1 MANIR
6 EEKAMSGMLEF
17 DERQARAVEAMYQNP
32 DVTGQRAEVLRRLE
46 LRPGETVLDVGVG
59 PGLLLRD
66 MALSVGAGG
75 RAVGL
80 DMSAPM
86 IEIAKRRCEGLAQV
100 SLEQGAAEKLP
111 FADASFDAA
120 VSTQVYEYVPDM
132 ALALRELY
140 RVMKPG
146 GRILILDTD
155 WDSLV
160 LHTNDRAR
168 QDRILKVW
176 DEHLADAHLPA
187 TLSPKLRAAGFQ
199 ITRREIIPLLNP
211 EYHANCFAAGILDGI
226 RGFVAGRS
234 GISKQEADDWAQSLR
249 ELGLRG
255 EFFFSINRYVFQ
267 AVKPVSK

>member
-1 MANIR
+1 
-6 EEKAMSGMLEF
+6 MSSMLEF
-17 DERQARAVEAMYQNP
+17 DERQARALETMYQNP
-32 DVTGQRAEVLRRLE
+32 DVTGQRVEVLRRLE
-46 LRPGETVLDVGVG
+46 LRLGEAVLDVGVG

-66 MALSVGAGG
+66 LALSVGAGG
-75 RAVGL
+75 KAVGL

-86 IEIAKRRCEGLAQV
+86 IEIARHRCDGLSQV
-100 SLEQGAAEKLP
+100 AFEQGNAMKLP
-111 FADASFDAA
+111 FPDAAFDVA

-168 QDRILKVW
+168 QARILEVW

-211 EYHANCFAAGILDGI
+211 EYHPNCFAAGILDAI
-226 RGFVAGRS
+226 RGFAAGR
-234 GISKQEADDWAQSLR
+234 GGVGKEEADGWAQSLR
-249 ELGLRG
+249 DLGARG

-267 AVKPVSK
+267 AAKPAGK

>member
-1 MANIR
+1 
-6 EEKAMSGMLEF
+6 MSGMLEF

-46 LRPGETVLDVGVG
+46 LRLGEAVLDVGAG

-66 MALSVGAGG
+66 LALSVGPGG
-75 RAVGL
+75 KAAGL

-86 IEIAKRRCEGLAQV
+86 IEIARRRCEGLAQV
-100 SLEQGAAEKLP
+100 VFEQGDAMQLP
-111 FADASFDAA
+111 FPDASFDVA

-132 ALALRELY
+132 ALALRELH

-168 QDRILKVW
+168 QDRILRVW

-211 EYHANCFAAGILDGI
+211 EYHPNCFAAGILDGI
-226 RGFVAGRS
+226 RGFVAGR
-234 GISKQEADDWAQSLR
+234 GGVTKEEADGWAQSLR
-249 ELGLRG
+249 DLGALG

-267 AVKPVSK
+267 AVKPIRK

>member
-1 MANIR
+1 
-6 EEKAMSGMLEF
+6 MSGMLEF
-17 DERQARAVEAMYQNP
+17 DERQARALEIMYQNP
-32 DVTGQRAEVLRRLE
+32 DVSGQRAEVLRRLE
-46 LRPGETVLDVGVG
+46 LRPDEAVLDVGAG

-66 MALSVGAGG
+66 LALSVGPGG
-75 RAVGL
+75 RAAGL
-80 DMSAPM
+80 DMSAAM
-86 IEIAKRRCEGLAQV
+86 LAIAGRRCEGLAQV
-100 SLEQGAAEKLP
+100 TLEQGNACELP
-111 FADASFDAA
+111 FADASFDVA

-132 ALALRELY
+132 ALALRELF

-160 LHTNDRAR
+160 LHTQDRAR
-168 QDRILKVW
+168 QQRIRKVW

-199 ITRREIIPLLNP
+199 ITRREIIPLLNA
-211 EYHANCFAAGILDGI
+211 EYHANTFAAGILDAI
-226 RGFVAGRS
+226 RSFVAGRS

-249 ELGLRG
+249 DLGARG

-267 AVKPVSK
+267 AVKPGSETGT

>member
-1 MANIR
+1 
-6 EEKAMSGMLEF
+6 MSGMLEF
-17 DERQARAVEAMYQNP
+17 DARQARAVEAMYQNP

-46 LRPGETVLDVGVG
+46 LRPGEAVLDVGVG

-66 MALSVGAGG
+66 LALSVGTGG
-75 RAVGL
+75 KAVGL

-86 IEIAKRRCEGLAQV
+86 IDIAKRRCEGLTQV
-100 SLEQGAAEKLP
+100 SIEQGDAMKLP
-111 FADASFDAA
+111 FPDASFDVA

-132 ALALRELY
+132 ALALRDLY

-160 LHTNDRAR
+160 LHTTDRAR
-168 QDRILKVW
+168 QARILEVW

-199 ITRREIIPLLNP
+199 ITRREIIALLNP
-211 EYHANCFAAGILDGI
+211 EYHPNCFAAGILDGI

-234 GISKQEADDWAQSLR
+234 GVSKEDADGWAQSLR
-249 ELGLRG
+249 DLGARG

-267 AVKPVSK
+267 AVKPVIK

>member
-1 MANIR
+1 
-6 EEKAMSGMLEF
+6 MSGMLEF

-46 LRPGETVLDVGVG
+46 LRPGEAVLDVGVG

-66 MALSVGAGG
+66 MALSVDAGG

-86 IEIAKRRCEGLAQV
+86 IEIARRRCEGLAQV
-100 SLEQGAAEKLP
+100 AFEQGDAMKLP
-111 FADASFDAA
+111 FPGASFDVA

-132 ALALRELY
+132 ALALRELH

-168 QDRILKVW
+168 QARILEVW

-211 EYHANCFAAGILDGI
+211 EYHPNCFAAGILDGI
-226 RGFVAGRS
+226 RGFVAGR
-234 GISKQEADDWAQSLR
+234 GGVTKEEADGWAQSLR
-249 ELGLRG
+249 DLGPRG

-267 AVKPVSK
+267 AVKPAAK

>member
-1 MANIR
+1 
-6 EEKAMSGMLEF
+6 MSGMLEF

-32 DVTGQRAEVLRRLE
+32 DVTGQRSEVLRRLE
-46 LRPGETVLDVGVG
+46 LRAGEAVLDIGSG

-66 MALSVGAGG
+66 LALTVGASG

-86 IEIAKRRCEGLAQV
+86 IEIAKHRCDGLGQV
-100 SLEQGAAEKLP
+100 AFEQGQAEMLP
-111 FADASFDAA
+111 FPDAAFDAA

-168 QDRILKVW
+168 QERILKVW

-234 GISKQEADDWAQSLR
+234 GITREEADAWAQSLR
-249 ELGLRG
+249 DLGARG

-267 AVKPVSK
+267 AVKPALK

>member
-1 MANIR
+1 
-6 EEKAMSGMLEF
+6 MSGMLEF
-17 DERQARAVEAMYQNP
+17 DERQARAVEIMYQNP
-32 DVTGQRAEVLRRLE
+32 DVSGQRAEVLRRLE
-46 LRPGETVLDVGVG
+46 LRQGEAVLDVGSG

-66 MALSVGAGG
+66 LALSVGTGG
-75 RAVGL
+75 KAVGL

-86 IEIAKRRCEGLAQV
+86 IAIASRRCEGLPQV
-100 SLEQGAAEKLP
+100 ALRQGGANAFP
-111 FADASFDAA
+111 FADATFDVA

-132 ALALRELY
+132 AGALAELF

-160 LHTNDRAR
+160 LHTEDRPL
-168 QDRILKVW
+168 QQRILKIW

-199 ITRREIIPLLNP
+199 ITRREIIPLFNA
-211 EYHANCFAAGILDGI
+211 EYHANSFSAGVLDGI

-234 GISKQEADDWAQSLR
+234 GVSKEEADGWAQSLR
-249 ELGLRG
+249 DLGARG

-267 AVKPVSK
+267 AVRPAIK